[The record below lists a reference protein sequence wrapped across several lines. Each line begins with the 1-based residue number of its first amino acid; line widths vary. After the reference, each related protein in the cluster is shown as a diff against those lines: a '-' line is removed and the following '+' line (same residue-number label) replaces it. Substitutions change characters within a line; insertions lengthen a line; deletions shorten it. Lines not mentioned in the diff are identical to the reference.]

1 MNEETYTE
9 ACENEPED
17 LSQASAAP
25 VEGEVVDCDEQQP
38 EPLTD
43 DAIREL
49 AEATEGELG
58 QAMRQLIDELTIARE
73 DRLRALAEVSNNQRR
88 AAENER
94 RVEQASRA
102 RVYRGVIPVLDQM
115 EMALDQDL
123 DAVSP
128 QQLAD
133 GVRIARDELAK
144 VMAEQGVE
152 RIEPAIGDAFDPV
165 RHEAMLRQEAEGIES
180 NHIVMVMQSGYMMGE
195 QILRPAKVGV
205 AP

>member
-1 MNEETYTE
+1 MNEEIHTE
-9 ACENEPED
+9 ACENEPD
-17 LSQASAAP
+17 DSSQVSAVSA
-25 VEGEVVDCDEQQP
+25 EGDVVGSIEQP

-43 DAIREL
+43 EVLIEL
-49 AEATEGELG
+49 AETTEGDLG
-58 QAMRQLIDELTIARE
+58 QALRQLIEERAVARE

-88 AAENER
+88 AAVNER

-102 RVYRGVIPVLDQM
+102 RVYRGVIPVVDQM

-123 DAVSP
+123 EAVSP

-152 RIEPAIGDAFDPV
+152 RIEPAIGDVFDPV
-165 RHEAMLRQEAEGIES
+165 RHEAMLRQEAEGVES
-180 NHIVMVMQSGYMMGE
+180 NHIVMIMQSGYMMGE
-195 QILRPAKVGV
+195 QVLRPAKVAI

>member
-1 MNEETYTE
+1 MMNEEIHTE

-17 LSQASAAP
+17 LSQVSAVSA
-25 VEGEVVDCDEQQP
+25 EGDVVGSVGQA
-38 EPLTD
+38 EPLTEEML
-43 DAIREL
+43 IEL
-49 AEATEGELG
+49 ADTTEGQLG
-58 QAMRQLIDELTIARE
+58 QALRQLFEELAAARE

-123 DAVSP
+123 ETVSP

-152 RIEPAIGDAFDPV
+152 RIEPAIGEVFDPV
-165 RHEAMLRQEAEGIES
+165 RHEAMLRQEADGVES
-180 NHIVMVMQSGYMMGE
+180 NHIVMIMQSGYRMGE
-195 QILRPAKVGV
+195 QVLRPAKVAV